1 MASASPMPI
10 PSAVPAP
17 PLRHHSTLSS
27 SPSSTAFDNAPG
39 KHYLQQLNP
48 EPEPDSEA
56 SDPLISI
63 PSSPPS
69 RTSSIAIPTA
79 AAGPTATY
87 TSSTI
92 GPSNGRLRSNGTAAR
107 LPSPHAPRHGGRS
120 VQQVSQNMP
129 FGVPSFYHTSAGHPY
144 NSYYPSDVELST
156 IGGMGMS
163 MYETLNPLS
172 ATVMLPGSP
181 VAAAAAASMIGGG
194 AGAGGGRTGKRG
206 VYAPIDASYYSA
218 YTAAPVTSPY
228 GGGESVYGG
237 FSTMGFTAPQVVN
250 PRYISGKSEGAA
262 NGGRDPEAVLKRVKR
277 DAGVLEEELR
287 RLVQAQEV
295 ALGITSAAGEDDADT
310 PTRSTSI
317 RLGRGA
323 SPSARES
330 VYSSRSMGDS
340 VRNGGRQRR
349 KMGIKE
355 VRRGILDAM
364 VGLADI
370 KAVEEDWYMGEEGS
384 RVELADVVERW
395 TRKRARLEKEVER
408 VEGGKEG
415 KEMDRIRERLEGVE
429 EQIRV
434 HEAELKRLRAEQ
446 TGMLSKISELQSTVS
461 SRISSY
467 TDTIQKMSKE
477 MTDFLRSPNALL
489 PTPDTKATLPFTPE
503 QAIEYWRDERSV
515 LDSKKR
521 ETSHELDALKDGISI
536 WQETVGLIA
545 DFEDMMAR
553 ELAEAQKQSQMEAQ
567 RKMEI
572 VEAERRKLERSRSP
586 QIRNSMFGRSLE
598 GERPSSSGT
607 SSGRNTPVSVFAN
620 RNRTRAG
627 LGHSRNGSLSSST
640 ETFKPGNTA
649 PGGSSTPAA
658 STLKAEPRM
667 PETTAAKLVAGIDNI
682 ISQLN
687 SRLTLAEQ
695 KGWTL
700 LVCVLGAEME
710 SYKEAR
716 AALAPLV
723 GGLVDTST
731 PTDNVKGKGKGKE
744 KMVVATS
751 GLASPSDEALNES
764 LNGLNV
770 GGSHDFNESASFET
784 APLASSISISHPKLH
799 HWNSESESEIDDPAA
814 LFGAEHMDG
823 GGDSSP
829 ELRMSPRM
837 RRMRA
842 MNEED
847 ELEYAA
853 FASLSLD
860 SGSGA
865 AAGKAGGSAS
875 GKGSTR
881 STVVGEGVAR
891 GGKSKGKGK
900 LVSDG
905 DVEGG
910 GKEEE
915 EGDHDIHGAFL
926 ERRDSTGETPMLI

>member
-1 MASASPMPI
+1 MASASPVPMP
-10 PSAVPAP
+10 PSTL
-17 PLRHHSTLSS
+17 LRHHSTLSS
-27 SPSSTAFDNAPG
+27 SPSSTAFDSAPG
-39 KHYLQQLNP
+39 NHYLQQLNP
-48 EPEPDSEA
+48 EPEPDSEP
-56 SDPLISI
+56 SDPLVSI

-69 RTSSIAIPTA
+69 AARNTS
-79 AAGPTATY
+79 AAGPSNVNTNINVNHPRSPRGRD
-87 TSSTI
+87 SS
-92 GPSNGRLRSNGTAAR
+92 RV
-107 LPSPHAPRHGGRS
+107 PSPNAHRRPS
-120 VQQVSQNMP
+120 NMP
-129 FGVPSFYHTSAGHPY
+129 FGVPSFYHTATSHPY

-181 VAAAAAASMIGGG
+181 VAAAASVVSGGG
-194 AGAGGGRTGKRG
+194 GGGRTGKRG

-218 YTAAPVTSPY
+218 YTQPPAAVSPY
-228 GGGESVYGG
+228 GGESVYGG
-237 FSTMGFTAPQVVN
+237 FSNVGLGLNSGQGVN

-262 NGGRDPEAVLKRVKR
+262 NGRRDREAVLKRVKR
-277 DAGVLEEELR
+277 DAGVLEEELK

-295 ALGITSAAGEDDADT
+295 ALGMTSAGEDQDIT
-310 PTRSTSI
+310 PTATTPTNTST
-317 RLGRGA
+317 RLEG
-323 SPSARES
+323 RES
-330 VYSSRSMGDS
+330 VYSARSAARSTAGGA
-340 VRNGGRQRR
+340 RNGGRQRR

-370 KAVEEDWYMGEEGS
+370 KAVEEEWYVGEEIA
-384 RVELADVVERW
+384 RVDLVEAVERW
-395 TRKRARLEKEVER
+395 VRKRARLEKEVER
-408 VEGGKEG
+408 VESGEEG

-467 TDTIQKMSKE
+467 TDSIQKMSKD
-477 MTDFLRSPNALL
+477 MTEFLRSPTALL
-489 PTPDTKATLPFTPE
+489 PTPDTKSTLPFTPD
-503 QAIEYWRDERSV
+503 QAVEYWRDERSV
-515 LDSKKR
+515 FDNKKK
-521 ETSHELDALKDGISI
+521 ETSRELDALKDGISI

-553 ELAEAQKQSQMEAQ
+553 ELAEAQ

-572 VEAERRKLERSRSP
+572 AEAERRKLERSRSP
-586 QIRNSMFGRSLE
+586 QIRNSVFGRGLE

-640 ETFKPGNTA
+640 ETFKPGNAA
-649 PGGSSTPAA
+649 PGGSTSPATGT
-658 STLKAEPRM
+658 SKIEPKM
-667 PETTAAKLVAGIDNI
+667 PEATAAKLVAGIDNI

-716 AALAPLV
+716 AALAPMV

-731 PTDNVKGKGKGKE
+731 PTENIVKGKGKGKE
-744 KMVVATS
+744 KMVVTTS
-751 GLASPSDEALNES
+751 GLASPSDEVLNES
-764 LNGLNV
+764 LSGLNV
-770 GGSHDFNESASFET
+770 GGGHGFDDHENASLEAT
-784 APLASSISISHPKLH
+784 PLASSHLQLH
-799 HWNSESESEIDDPAA
+799 HHHNHWNSESESEIDDPAA
-814 LFGAEHMDG
+814 LFGAEHVDN

-829 ELRMSPRM
+829 ELRMGMSPRM
-837 RRMRA
+837 RRPRA
-842 MNEED
+842 TNEED

-860 SGSGA
+860 ASGGASGTT
-865 AAGKAGGSAS
+865 AGGGAS
-875 GKGSTR
+875 GK
-881 STVVGEGVAR
+881 STVVGESVAR
-891 GGKSKGKGK
+891 GDKGKGKVEKGKGK
-900 LVSDG
+900 LVDT
-905 DVEGG
+905 DE

-915 EGDHDIHGAFL
+915 SDDIHGAFL
-926 ERRDSTGETPMLI
+926 ERGDSGGVKMLDDMII